1 MPVPVQAVVGIRRNG
16 SAFSASAVHVH
27 LLLGLRRAIM
37 SPSVAAPTPPANS
50 PEIEAPAR
58 TQTPGSV
65 PRQQQQQQQHVL
77 VVGGGLVGL
86 TIAQGLKRRGIP
98 CTVFERDA
106 GQHGRLQGWSITIH
120 WGLSAL
126 EQVLPREVFDEL
138 ISVGRSLHS

>member
-27 LLLGLRRAIM
+27 LLLGLRRATM
-37 SPSVAAPTPPANS
+37 SPSVADPSPPANS

-58 TQTPGSV
+58 IQTPGSV
-65 PRQQQQQQQHVL
+65 PRQQQQQHVL

-126 EQVLPREVFDEL
+126 EQVLPRELFDEL